1 MKARVLILLFISS
14 FLIQLPISADCISE
28 EDSFVFRMK
37 IKEGKFKE
45 ASDDL
50 EVLSSR
56 CPENAKLELLE
67 TELWI
72 DQGEELY
79 KNKQFKSAF
88 PFFKNAYAR
97 WRTNPLVKQ
106 RYNELSDKILTDEPI
121 TVTKRV
127 VTIQEKIELPIAT
140 ENQND
145 WEEKVRLFSKLD
157 ILEER
162 IWILTLIVGILISLN
177 LVFAVG
183 ILVRYLSRVLKR

>member
-1 MKARVLILLFISS
+1 
-14 FLIQLPISADCISE
+14 
-28 EDSFVFRMK
+28 MK

-45 ASDDL
+45 ASDGL
-50 EVLSSR
+50 EVLSNR

-106 RYNELSDKILTDEPI
+106 RYNELSDKILADEPI
-121 TVTKRV
+121 TVTKKA

-140 ENQND
+140 ENQSE
-145 WEEKVRLFSKLD
+145 WEERVRLFSKLD

-162 IWILTLIVGILISLN
+162 IWILTLIVGMLISLN

-183 ILVRYLSRVLKR
+183 FAIRFLLRKST

>member
-1 MKARVLILLFISS
+1 MMKVKILILLSISF
-14 FLIQLPISADCISE
+14 FLIQVPVSADCISE

-45 ASDDL
+45 ASDGL

-88 PFFKNAYAR
+88 PFFKNAYGR

-121 TVTKRV
+121 TTTKKAV
-127 VTIQEKIELPIAT
+127 VIQEKIELPATT
-140 ENQND
+140 ENRNE
-145 WEEKVRLFSKLD
+145 WEERVRLFSKLD
-157 ILEER
+157 TLEER
-162 IWILTLIVGILISLN
+162 IWILTLVVGILISLN

-183 ILVRYLSRVLKR
+183 FLIRFLLRKST

>member
-1 MKARVLILLFISS
+1 MMKARILIILFIGL
-14 FLIQLPISADCISE
+14 FLVQLPISADCISE
-28 EDSFVFRMK
+28 EDSFLFRMK

-45 ASDDL
+45 ASDGL

-79 KNKQFKSAF
+79 KNKQFKSAY
-88 PFFKNAYAR
+88 PFFKNAYGR

-121 TVTKRV
+121 TATKKAV
-127 VTIQEKIELPIAT
+127 AIQEKIELPTAT
-140 ENQND
+140 ENQNE
-145 WEEKVRLFSKLD
+145 WEERVRLFSKLD
-157 ILEER
+157 ALEEK
-162 IWILTLIVGILISLN
+162 IWILTLVVGILISLN
-177 LVFAVG
+177 LVFALGFV
-183 ILVRYLSRVLKR
+183 IRYLSRK